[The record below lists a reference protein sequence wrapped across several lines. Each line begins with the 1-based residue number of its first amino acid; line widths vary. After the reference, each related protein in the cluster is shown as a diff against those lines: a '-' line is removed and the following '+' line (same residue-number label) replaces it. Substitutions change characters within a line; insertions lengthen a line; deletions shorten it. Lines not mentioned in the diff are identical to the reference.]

1 MTIAKINSH
10 CKEDFL
16 LGSGIPVNAK
26 ICWMRGASRALGLG
40 LLCVFVAECLGSRA
54 WRRRTSCP
62 SSFIC
67 FLVLLTLR

>member
-1 MTIAKINSH
+1 MKINSH

-26 ICWMRGASRALGLG
+26 ICWMRGGSRTLGLG